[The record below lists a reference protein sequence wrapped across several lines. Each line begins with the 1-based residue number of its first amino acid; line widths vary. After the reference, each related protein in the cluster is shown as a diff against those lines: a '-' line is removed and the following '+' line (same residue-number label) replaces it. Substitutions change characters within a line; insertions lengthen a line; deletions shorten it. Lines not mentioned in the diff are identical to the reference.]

1 MDNKKINQ
9 EPLNTK
15 EVILDVKNLNTTFM
29 VDRNPVR
36 IVKNVSFQIKRGH
49 ALAVVGESGCG
60 KSVTMNSIMR
70 FLGKNAIVKADS
82 VQYNA
87 MHDGVVTEYHLEKIE
102 KPHGPEMRAL
112 RGPEMSMVF
121 QDPMS
126 SLNPVYRVGDQVA
139 EGLLQH
145 NKGMTK
151 AEAKEKV
158 LDMFRKLGIPDPEER
173 INSFPHQFSGGMKQ
187 RVVIAIAMICNPE
200 LIICDEPTTALDVT
214 IQAQIMELLKEM
226 QVKDGKSIVL
236 ITHNMGLVAEMA
248 DEVCVMYMGRVVEF
262 GSLEDVFDRTSH
274 PYTKALLRS
283 VPVLGLADGQKLETI
298 PGSTP
303 NPANLKPGCEF
314 ADRCSE
320 CTEACRK
327 HDIPMFEIE
336 PGHRV
341 RCLKFKDFPIV
352 EGSMPTE
359 VK

>member
-1 MDNKKINQ
+1 MDSKKI
-9 EPLNTK
+9 
-15 EVILDVKNLNTTFM
+15 ILDVRNLNTTF
-29 VDRNPVR
+29 VSDRKKIR
-36 IVKNVSFQIKRGH
+36 IVKNVSFQLKRGT

-60 KSVTMNSIMR
+60 KSVTMNSVMR
-70 FLGKNAIVKADS
+70 FLGRNAIIDAERI
-82 VQYNA
+82 QYNA
-87 MHDGVVTEYHLEKIE
+87 VRNGQVTEYRLESIRN
-102 KPHGPEMRAL
+102 PHGPEMRAL

-126 SLNPVYRVGDQVA
+126 SLNPVYKVGDQVA

-151 AEAKEKV
+151 AQAREKV
-158 LDMFRKLGIPDPEER
+158 LEMFRKLGIPDPEER
-173 INSFPHQFSGGMKQ
+173 IDCYPHQFSGGMKQ
-187 RVVIAIAMICNPE
+187 RVVIAMICNPE

-214 IQAQIMELLKEM
+214 IQAQILELLKEM
-226 QVKDGKSIVL
+226 QLKDGKSIIL

-262 GSLEDVFDRTSH
+262 GNLEDVFDRTSH
-274 PYTKALLRS
+274 PYTQALLRS

-303 NPANLKPGCEF
+303 NPADLKGGCEF
-314 ADRCSE
+314 ADRCPH
-320 CTEACRK
+320 CTGACRAR
-327 HDIPMFEIE
+327 DIPMFEVS

-341 RCLKFKDFPIV
+341 RCLRYQEFP
-352 EGSMPTE
+352 E